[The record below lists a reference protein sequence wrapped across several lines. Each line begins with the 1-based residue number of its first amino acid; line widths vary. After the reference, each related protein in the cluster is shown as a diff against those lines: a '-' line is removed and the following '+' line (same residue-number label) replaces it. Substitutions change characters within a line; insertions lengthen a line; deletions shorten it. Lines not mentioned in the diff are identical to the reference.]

1 MQKTCPVVL
10 TRTTFVLVLILK
22 GPKDTSQGVLRAT
35 CRLLPRSVTHC
46 TLIHPNNIFSIQLDA
61 DNVGLLTPGRTCHI
75 RTLHVG
81 EPGQSRVVLQVRVN

>member
-1 MQKTCPVVL
+1 MQKTCLAVL

-22 GPKDTSQGVLRAT
+22 DLRTRPKVVLRAT

-81 EPGQSRVVLQVRVN
+81 EPWQSRVVLQVRVN